1 MDEEK
6 LLRTLVIAL
15 SVAGLVASSIMSVQ
29 TGAEVIGL
37 FGIIMFGSEEKQNEL
52 YRFEIKVAT
61 LIDEGF
67 ITNYENLMNYL
78 RNQYARKH
86 KPF

>member
-37 FGIIMFGSEEKQNEL
+37 FGIIMFS
-52 YRFEIKVAT
+52 
-61 LIDEGF
+61 GF
-67 ITNYENLMNYL
+67 IGYWGN
-78 RNQYARKH
+78 K
-86 KPF
+86 